1 MTEQA
6 VEGHHSRI
14 RAIVEAAREEL
25 GWRGPDFVSVL
36 RKYRQTATAADKRCR
51 DPLTLRVTKSKR
63 RSVWSLERMEK
74 LFTSPIYTGSFS
86 EHRRWRPGRR
96 IVRDAMYWLPLIQ
109 LTMGPRPED
118 AAALPK
124 DAVVVR
130 DGIFC
135 FRFEERPDAGQKT
148 ESSERLVPIPD
159 VLIRRGIID
168 WWREQLAL
176 PGLLLFPE
184 LPLGHD
190 GKLSDIFGKRRTRIF
205 ARLGLTDPREDFYA
219 GRMTVSTQ
227 LLALGAPD
235 KVRQSIIGHEH
246 DTIINRHYTQANL
259 ALMKSYLDRI
269 DLGLVIEHDS
279 RYRFPVIRGCKLLK
293 VRPLSVTLTLDR
305 SSEPDRIE
313 VHDPSSGATRVI
325 SAESKMGAADP
336 AAVYAN
342 LESMGRRLARALGGK
357 PFRIEGLVD
366 AFVERKLESLLAVGT
381 DPGPASSDERDE
393 SSEDGCSAGSAR
405 SGYVVAEAS
414 AGTRSAEGRI
424 TAHARPATGVR
435 AFGGASEYVPCPLAA
450 PPTSP
455 RLSPASPGPAASWC
469 TASSTARPHA

>member
-1 MTEQA
+1 L
-6 VEGHHSRI
+6 
-14 RAIVEAAREEL
+14 RE
-25 GWRGPDFVSVL
+25 
-36 RKYRQTATAADKRCR
+36 YRQTATAADKRCR

-63 RSVWSLERMEK
+63 RSVWSLERIEK

-159 VLIRRGIID
+159 VLIRLGIID

-184 LPLGHD
+184 LPHN
-190 GKLSDIFGKRRTRIF
+190 GKLSDIFGKRRTRTF

-227 LLALGAPD
+227 LLP
-235 KVRQSIIGHEH
+235 VRLDQVWIG
-246 DTIINRHYTQANL
+246 
-259 ALMKSYLDRI
+259 
-269 DLGLVIEHDS
+269 
-279 RYRFPVIRGCKLLK
+279 
-293 VRPLSVTLTLDR
+293 
-305 SSEPDRIE
+305 
-313 VHDPSSGATRVI
+313 
-325 SAESKMGAADP
+325 
-336 AAVYAN
+336 
-342 LESMGRRLARALGGK
+342 
-357 PFRIEGLVD
+357 
-366 AFVERKLESLLAVGT
+366 VE
-381 DPGPASSDERDE
+381 
-393 SSEDGCSAGSAR
+393 C
-405 SGYVVAEAS
+405 
-414 AGTRSAEGRI
+414 
-424 TAHARPATGVR
+424 
-435 AFGGASEYVPCPLAA
+435 
-450 PPTSP
+450 
-455 RLSPASPGPAASWC
+455 
-469 TASSTARPHA
+469 